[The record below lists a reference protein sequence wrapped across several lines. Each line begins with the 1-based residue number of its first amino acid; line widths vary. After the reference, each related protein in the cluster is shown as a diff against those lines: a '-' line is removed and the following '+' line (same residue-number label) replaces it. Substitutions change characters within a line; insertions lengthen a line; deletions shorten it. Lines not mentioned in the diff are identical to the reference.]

1 MNVEVDRKKRVSS
14 SSEKSEGRV
23 SLDERRVG
31 VATVLPRKSRME
43 SNYFRSEIFSRSS
56 VQTSASYATDLIF
69 RGVKM

>member
-31 VATVLPRKSRME
+31 VATVLPRKSRII
-43 SNYFRSEIFSRSS
+43 SDRRFFRE
-56 VQTSASYATDLIF
+56 VAF
-69 RGVKM
+69 RRPRVTQQI